1 MIRGKVIAIDF
12 DGTITKE
19 NDYPRIGVFREN
31 AVECIKK
38 LQKFN
43 HCFLYTCRQ
52 GEALREALES
62 LEKHGILLRVDSPYD
77 YSVASGRKP
86 IADFY
91 IDDRAFAVYGG
102 EVDWFKIEK
111 NLLG

>member
-1 MIRGKVIAIDF
+1 MVRGKVIAIDF
-12 DGTITKE
+12 DGTITEK
-19 NDYPRIGVFREN
+19 NDYPRIGAFREN

-38 LQKFN
+38 LQKLN

-62 LEKHGILLRVDSPYD
+62 LEKKGVHLRVDSPYD

-86 IADFY
+86 IADLY
-91 IDDRAFAVYGG
+91 IDDLALAVYGE

-111 NLLG
+111 MLLG